1 MRWIHLNVPAFQ
13 HYLSHLFIFY
23 RMQILCI
30 SWILEEEHVSEGCN
44 FFEDDPLSEASVP
57 IASVLAMR
65 RDGVLD
71 NVFVRLALKG
81 IRIEDM
87 LTLAMVQKLSPL

>member
-1 MRWIHLNVPAFQ
+1 M
-13 HYLSHLFIFY
+13 
-23 RMQILCI
+23 
-30 SWILEEEHVSEGCN
+30 
-44 FFEDDPLSEASVP
+44 
-57 IASVLAMR
+57 IAGVLAMR